1 MKLPTRAEDFSE
13 WYNQLVLRAELA
25 DYAPVRGC
33 MIVRPYGWALW
44 ENITAALD
52 SRFKATGHVNAAFP
66 LLIPRSFIEKE
77 KSHVAGFSPELAVV
91 THGGG
96 EELEEPLVIRPT
108 SETIIGHAY
117 AKWIQSY
124 RDLPVLI
131 NQWNSV
137 VRWEL
142 RTKLFLRTLEFFWQE
157 GHTAHAT
164 AEEAEA
170 ETRQMLDVYTD
181 FAVREAAVPV
191 IPGRKSD
198 SERFAGAEKTY
209 SIEAMMGDGKA
220 LQAGTSHNLGQNF
233 AKAFEIRYLDKT
245 GVLQHCW
252 TTSWGLSTRFVG
264 AIIMVHGDD
273 QGLIL
278 PPRLAP
284 YPARDRADLQDRR
297 RKGQRARK
305 RAEAAQ
311 GTHRRGHPR
320 ENGRAR
326 RHEPRL
332 QIQRLGDARRA
343 AAARTGPEGCRQ
355 RFGGA
360 GAARP
365 PRQRR
370 EVLRAAAGHRRGRR
384 ASCSPRFRSRSSTR
398 ALAFRKA
405 NTAEPADYA
414 EFKTAVEKGFAFSW
428 WCGGS
433 DCEGKNQG
441 RDQGHHALHPASNSP
456 AARATAST
464 AASPRRKRP
473 SSRRHTR
480 PGTHLPIGAC
490 LRVAGARASVLRAVR
505 RLGMPCQVPRFT
517 LANTC
522 TPRQRSCHFRP
533 CYPENHS

>member
-1 MKLPTRAEDFSE
+1 MADLKLPTRSEDFSE
-13 WYNQLVLRAELA
+13 WYNQVVLRAELA

-44 ENITAALD
+44 ENITAGLD
-52 SRFKATGHVNAAFP
+52 RRFKETGHVNAAFP

-108 SETIIGHAY
+108 SETIVGHAY

-181 FAVREAAVPV
+181 LAVRDAAIPV
-191 IPGRKSD
+191 IPGRKSAA
-198 SERFAGAEKTY
+198 ERFAGADQTY

-220 LQAGTSHNLGQNF
+220 LQSGTSHNLGQNF
-233 AKAFEIRYLDKT
+233 AKAFEIRYLDKS
-245 GVLQHCW
+245 GQLQHCW

-284 YPARDRADLQDRR
+284 HQVVIVPIYRSDEERATVFENAQRLRKECIDAGIRVKMDEREGMSPGFKFNDWEMRGVPLRIELGPKDVAKNSVVLARRDRPGKEGKSFVPQAGIASAVIQMLDEIQSALFE
-297 RKGQRARK
+297 RAFKFRN
-305 RAEAAQ
+305 AN
-311 GTHRRGHPR
+311 TI
-320 ENGRAR
+320 
-326 RHEPRL
+326 EPRNY
-332 QIQRLGDARRA
+332 D
-343 AAARTGPEGCRQ
+343 
-355 RFGGA
+355 
-360 GAARP
+360 
-365 PRQRR
+365 
-370 EVLRAAAGHRRGRR
+370 
-384 ASCSPRFRSRSSTR
+384 
-398 ALAFRKA
+398 
-405 NTAEPADYA
+405 
-414 EFKTAVEKGFAFSW
+414 EFKQAVEKGFAYSF
-428 WCGGS
+428 WCGSGQ
-433 DCEGKNQG
+433 CEGKIKDETKATM
-441 RDQGHHALHPASNSP
+441 RCIPLDQTLGGTMPAEGAGKCIYCGSP
-456 AARATAST
+456 AQERAVFARA
-464 AASPRRKRP
+464 
-473 SSRRHTR
+473 
-480 PGTHLPIGAC
+480 
-490 LRVAGARASVLRAVR
+490 
-505 RLGMPCQVPRFT
+505 
-517 LANTC
+517 
-522 TPRQRSCHFRP
+522 
-533 CYPENHS
+533 Y